1 MPKRLYLQICRKE
14 NERAVRC
21 LALNCRHNVF
31 MHDDLVSFALR
42 AQQEKGGGIVMHAL
56 DAAEM

>member
-1 MPKRLYLQICRKE
+1 MP
-14 NERAVRC
+14 
-21 LALNCRHNVF
+21 
-31 MHDDLVSFALR
+31 DDLVSFALR